1 MYGSP
6 AILGGAGRTPG
17 DKPNLLFLWT
27 DEQRADTLAVYGT
40 LEASGQGDNTLVV
53 FTSDHG
59 EMMGSHSLIGKQVL
73 YEESIRVPLLIR
85 APFRHTRPGVIEQPV
100 SHIDLVPTLLELMGS
115 KSRPALPGQSL
126 VPLLQGERVPQDHV
140 FIQWHSAATVVEALV
155 KRLSGAPNA
164 RAVISPEGWKLGIHD
179 SDNDLLFHRER
190 DPKFALPP
198 GSGSHHG
205 APSQETG
212 GLAKGNR
219 RPDGLARD
227 GIGSHAARAR
237 PRSPLKRGP
246 V

>member
-1 MYGSP
+1 MRRRSWLKTALGAVLCGSP

-115 KSRPALPGQSL
+115 KSRPSLPGQSL

-140 FIQWHSAATVVEALV
+140 FIQWHSAATVVEAVV

-190 DPKFALPP
+190 DPNFRYRQEAGAIMGPLLKKLEAWQRETGDRMALPEM
-198 GSGSHHG
+198 G
-205 APSQETG
+205 
-212 GLAKGNR
+212 
-219 RPDGLARD
+219 
-227 GIGSHAARAR
+227 
-237 PRSPLKRGP
+237 
-246 V
+246 